1 MTASGEKIESTFL
14 TQRQVE
20 ILSLRGEGLTQETIA
35 DRLGTSVPNISSI
48 EQSARRNIEKAERT
62 VALARVLRSQ
72 VSFTAEAG
80 TDLRNLV
87 DTIYRRGD
95 ETDTRV
101 DYTDPE
107 LSAHLHDQL
116 EAHIEGRQLTTDIEI
131 GLTADGDVL
140 LFPVTGA
147 AAER

>member
-1 MTASGEKIESTFL
+1 MTAPGEEIESTFL

-20 ILSLRGEGLTQETIA
+20 VLSLRGEGLTQETIA

-48 EQSARRNIEKAERT
+48 ERSAKRNIEKAEQT
-62 VALARVLRSQ
+62 VALARILRSR
-72 VSFTAEAG
+72 VSFTVEAG

-95 ETDTRV
+95 DTDTRV

-116 EAHIEGRQLTTDIEI
+116 EAHIEGRQLTTDVEI
-131 GLTADGDVL
+131 GLTTEGEVL
-140 LFPVTGA
+140 LFPVTGSTA
-147 AAER
+147 RR